1 MILDKPTESKV
12 MEFRNPDAGSYLGRC
27 ISVVDLGH
35 QKTVWDGVEKMAHK
49 LILNFELF
57 GDDSQGPLEIEGKPL
72 VVYKRYTYSN
82 HEKSGLIA
90 DLKGW
95 FGKVELPLNF
105 ENLLGKFALVNVV
118 HNEYQGKTY
127 ANISGLAQVPSMIAK
142 GGLPQGVNEPFLYD
156 MKKHP
161 KNFDLI
167 WGWQQDMIK
176 RSSEFVNLEAK
187 KEANTLVD
195 DEVPF

>member
-35 QKTVWDGVEKMAHK
+35 QKTVWDGVQKMAHK

-57 GDDSQGPLEIEGKPL
+57 GEDSQGPLEIEGKPL

-156 MKKHP
+156 MKRHP

-176 RSSEFVNLEAK
+176 RSSEFMNLEAK
-187 KEANTLVD
+187 KEANSLVD